1 MVSKAGCAPG
11 GLYRFP
17 FLWYS
22 LAAFTPGGGKIPWY
36 FRSLKGS
43 LLLRRSLVLSLSR
56 HILQRGIHESSLC
69 TACQRFAVNL
79 PPSAVPRPGFNCL
92 HDKRTS
98 RKVVHIR
105 RTFHPFSGQKKEEKQ
120 LSTFFVD
127 FPVGWKFV
135 RSYTFGRHSSL
146 LTKEREKEKNCRFS
160 SFFLVGRT
168 FLRRAFLTEGSWNT
182 SGSKRKS
189 WNCCLGDSKIPVEY
203 QYF

>member
-1 MVSKAGCAPG
+1 MSFVWPRLTVVVHVQEFNSCEIIQRERLFRQWSRKQDARRVVCTDS
-11 GLYRFP
+11 P
-17 FLWYS
+17 FSGTVWPRLHPEVVRS
-22 LAAFTPGGGKIPWY
+22 PD

-127 FPVGWKFV
+127 FPVG
-135 RSYTFGRHSSL
+135 
-146 LTKEREKEKNCRFS
+146 
-160 SFFLVGRT
+160 
-168 FLRRAFLTEGSWNT
+168 
-182 SGSKRKS
+182 
-189 WNCCLGDSKIPVEY
+189 
-203 QYF
+203 